1 MGRQRDKNWS
11 FVQCSAEVINWGL
24 IQEKSNS
31 FGVYGDKIT
40 ADGMEQEELQPGRTR
55 NELRVWEQPACP
67 KAFPSISK
75 AGNFQFN
82 SQEWHFCPHFSS
94 MCGCSHLV
102 LLGCDFLKHVNCNY
116 SQTTST
122 SHVFL
127 SIYTVFPA
135 LKYDPVSAVL
145 SLGRPVPTLME
156 KLVPSTPGFPAQH
169 PWLLDYQSITAECLL
184 CSLSLL
190 PLLPLFHAALLTL

>member
-1 MGRQRDKNWS
+1 MIKSRQMGWS
-11 FVQCSAEVINWGL
+11 RR
-24 IQEKSNS
+24 KSS
-31 FGVYGDKIT
+31 LAGH
-40 ADGMEQEELQPGRTR
+40 GMSSGCGSS
-55 NELRVWEQPACP
+55 QPAPRLSQVFP
-67 KAFPSISK
+67 KLGIFSLTLRSGTSVPIS
-75 AGNFQFN
+75 A
-82 SQEWHFCPHFSS
+82 P
-94 MCGCSHLV
+94 CGCSHLV

-116 SQTTST
+116 SQTTSI